1 MKNIN
6 TKLWLKYD
14 MQLFVPT
21 GPPAISGE
29 HHRQDLIPDKPQPEE
44 ES

>member
-14 MQLFVPT
+14 MQLFVPR
-21 GPPAISGE
+21 GPPAIYGE
-29 HHRQDLIPDKPQPEE
+29 HRHQDLIPDKPQPEE
-44 ES
+44 KS